1 MIFTGDDSMLEGK
14 IIKFYREFQ
23 GLKQK
28 DLGDGICSSTHISKI
43 ERGLTEVSGETID
56 FLCKRLGIEME
67 SEIKN
72 YREIEQLL
80 KEWQEAIVKKLK
92 PRVESIKRQLQGF
105 NLLHMQDFYHLYTL
119 ILARYYLFIGEARMA
134 DGLMEEISAW
144 TDSDLTPYENNLL
157 LHVKGVYHLNLKNN
171 YVEALAYLKGINLEG
186 YPNQEYYYDL
196 AYAYHSLNSRVL
208 AFFNANKALQYFTKI
223 RSFSRIIEAEML
235 MVIQLEQSED
245 HPTLSQEYHRLIE
258 MTEDYGLEHQ
268 KAMLYH
274 NVAYLYL
281 RNAEYQK
288 ASGFYKKSMDAREK
302 SHPNYLGSLE
312 GYVNALTK
320 EGKTSKEKLLTL
332 VEQGLDLSKASSST
346 TFIHIFKMHYFYLS
360 HQTEKYYEYLE
371 EEAFPYFK
379 EKGYM
384 LLVEHY
390 GVVLFD
396 YYMEK
401 NDMERANRFAGPVI
415 NKFRRNNQFV

>member
-1 MIFTGDDSMLEGK
+1 MLEGK

-56 FLCKRLGIEME
+56 FLCKRLRIEME
-67 SEIKN
+67 TEIKN

-80 KEWQEAIVKKLK
+80 KEWQDAIVKKLK

-105 NLLHMQDFYHLYTL
+105 NLLHMQDFYRLYTL
-119 ILARYYLFIGEARMA
+119 ILARYYLFVGEGRTV
-134 DGLMEEISAW
+134 DGLLEEMSVW
-144 TDSDLTPYENNLL
+144 TDLTPYEKNLL
-157 LHVKGVYHLNLKNN
+157 LHVKGVYHLSVKNN
-171 YVEALAYLKGINLEG
+171 YVEALACLKEINLEG

-196 AYAYHSLNSRVL
+196 ALAYHSLNSRVL
-208 AFFNANKALQYFTKI
+208 AFFQANKALQYFTKI

-274 NVAYLYL
+274 NLAYLYL

-288 ASGFYKKSMDAREK
+288 ASEFYKKSMDAREK
-302 SHPNYLGSLE
+302 NHPNYLGSLE

-320 EGKTSKEKLLTL
+320 EGNTSREKLLAL
-332 VEQGLDLSKASSST
+332 VEQGLDLSKSSNSST
-346 TFIHIFKMHYFYLS
+346 FVHIFMMHHYYLS
-360 HQTEKYYEYLE
+360 NSMDKYYEYLE

-390 GVVLFD
+390 TVVLFD

-401 NDMERANRFAGPVI
+401 NDMEKANRFAGPVI

>member
-1 MIFTGDDSMLEGK
+1 MLEGK

-67 SEIKN
+67 AEMENYKEID
-72 YREIEQLL
+72 QLL
-80 KEWQEAIVKKLK
+80 IEWQNAIVKKLK
-92 PRVESIKRQLQGF
+92 TRVESIKRLLEGF
-105 NLLHMQDFYHLYTL
+105 KLLHMQDFYRLYTL
-119 ILARYYLFIGEARMA
+119 ILTRYYLFVGEGRMA
-134 DGLMEEISAW
+134 DGLIEEMSTWKDLSA
-144 TDSDLTPYENNLL
+144 YEKNLL
-157 LHVKGVYHLNLKNN
+157 LHVNGVYNLSMKND
-171 YVEALAYLKGINLEG
+171 YVKALECLKDISLEH

-196 AYAYHSLNSRVL
+196 ALAYHSLNSRVL
-208 AFFNANKALQYFTKI
+208 AFFNANKALQFFTKI
-223 RSFSRIIEAEML
+223 RSFSRIIESEML

-245 HPTLSQEYHRLIE
+245 HPTLSREYHRLIE

-281 RNAEYQK
+281 RNGEYQK
-288 ASGFYKKSMDAREK
+288 AGQFYEKSMDAREK

-312 GYVNALTK
+312 GYINALTK
-320 EGKTSKEKLLTL
+320 EGNTPKEKLLQL
-332 VEQGLDLSKASSST
+332 VEEGVELSKLSANT
-346 TFIHIFKMHYFYLS
+346 TFTHFFKMHYYYLS
-360 HQTEKYYEYLE
+360 DHQKKYYQYLE
-371 EEAFPYFK
+371 EQAFPYFE
-379 EKGYM
+379 EKGYV
-384 LLVEHY
+384 LPVEHY
-390 GVVLFD
+390 TVVLFD
-396 YYMEK
+396 YYMEN
-401 NDMERANRFAGPVI
+401 NDMEKANRFAGSVT

>member
-43 ERGLTEVSGETID
+43 ERGLTEVSDETID
-56 FLCKRLGIEME
+56 FLCKRLRIEME
-67 SEIKN
+67 TEIRN

-80 KEWQEAIVKKLK
+80 KEWQDAIVKKLK
-92 PRVESIKRQLQGF
+92 PRVESIKRHLQGF
-105 NLLHMQDFYHLYTL
+105 NLLHMQDFYRLYTL

-134 DGLMEEISAW
+134 DGLMEEMSAW
-144 TDSDLTPYENNLL
+144 TDIDLTHYENNLL
-157 LHVKGVYHLNLKNN
+157 LHVKGGYHLYVKNN
-171 YVEALAYLKGINLEG
+171 YVEALACLKEINLEG

-196 AYAYHSLNSRVL
+196 AYAYHSVNSRVL

-223 RSFSRIIEAEML
+223 RSFPRIIEAEML
-235 MVIQLEQSED
+235 MIIQLEQSED

-288 ASGFYKKSMDAREK
+288 ASTFYKKSMDAREK
-302 SHPNYLGSLE
+302 SHPNYLGSFE

-320 EGKTSKEKLLTL
+320 EGKTSKEKLLAL
-332 VEQGLDLSKASSST
+332 VEQGLDLSKSSNSST
-346 TFIHIFKMHYFYLS
+346 FVHIFMMHYYFLS
-360 HQTEKYYEYLE
+360 NVMDRYYEYLE

>member
-1 MIFTGDDSMLEGK
+1 MLEGK

-43 ERGLTEVSGETID
+43 ERGLTEVSDETID
-56 FLCKRLGIEME
+56 FLCKRLKIEME
-67 SEIKN
+67 TEIRN

-80 KEWQEAIVKKLK
+80 KEWQDAIVKKLK

-105 NLLHMQDFYHLYTL
+105 NLLHMQDFYRLYTL

-134 DGLMEEISAW
+134 DGLMEEMSAW
-144 TDSDLTPYENNLL
+144 TDIDLTHYENNLL
-157 LHVKGVYHLNLKNN
+157 LHVKGGYHLYVKNN
-171 YVEALAYLKGINLEG
+171 YVEALACLKEINLEG

-196 AYAYHSLNSRVL
+196 AYAYHSVNSRVL

-223 RSFSRIIEAEML
+223 RSFPRIIEAEML
-235 MVIQLEQSED
+235 MIIQLEQSED

-288 ASGFYKKSMDAREK
+288 ASTFYKKSMDAREK
-302 SHPNYLGSLE
+302 SHPNYLGSFE

-320 EGKTSKEKLLTL
+320 EGKTSKEKLLAL

-360 HQTEKYYEYLE
+360 NQTEKYYEYLE

-379 EKGYM
+379 ENGYM

-390 GVVLFD
+390 AVVLFD

-401 NDMERANRFAGPVI
+401 NDMEKANRFAGPVI